1 MATSLHSHLCSIFKI
16 ILNIY
21 IFKILLYFFYI
32 CKKQYQLVM
41 AKLVLD
47 ISKLEMAASKLRAI
61 AHPMRIAIID
71 LLNDKPKLSVT
82 EIYSSLDIEQASASH
97 HLNILKNKGV
107 LVSKREGKKIFY
119 ALKNVTLT
127 EIIECINRCNED

>member
-1 MATSLHSHLCSIFKI
+1 
-16 ILNIY
+16 
-21 IFKILLYFFYI
+21 
-32 CKKQYQLVM
+32 M

-71 LLNDKPKLSVT
+71 LLHDKNKLSVT

-97 HLNILKNKGV
+97 HLNILKNKGI

-127 EIIECINRCNED
+127 EIIDCINRCNEE